1 MQDGGAWFFRNS
13 ELVRWK
19 AHELSAKVIIEF
31 SDHGKPSD
39 PVKRS
44 DFRRLLQYISENKVD
59 YVIVPHMGMIS
70 QTPERFL
77 EMAEKIKQSGVELVS
92 TRGQEADELA
102 HLFARKYKILG

>member
-31 SDHGKPSD
+31 SDHGKPAD
-39 PVKRS
+39 PAKRP
-44 DFRRLLQYISENKVD
+44 DFRKLLQYISENKVD

-70 QTPERFL
+70 QTPARFL
-77 EMAEKIKQSGVELVS
+77 EMAEKIKLSGAELVS

-102 HLFARKYKILG
+102 YLFVNNHSM